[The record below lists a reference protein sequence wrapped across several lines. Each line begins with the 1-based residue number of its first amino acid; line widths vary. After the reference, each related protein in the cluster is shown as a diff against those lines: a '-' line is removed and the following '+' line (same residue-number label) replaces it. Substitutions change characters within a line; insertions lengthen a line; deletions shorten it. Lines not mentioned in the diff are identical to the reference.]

1 LSCTVRFGEPI
12 PTIEKQ
18 SAKGGVTMQ
27 MNTRTAVK
35 FTAVI
40 LASVL
45 CLWAGASLASDLE
58 SKLVVVT
65 SYPKDLTGP
74 FKKAFEAKHPGTMVE
89 ILQKKT
95 SAGVKYIQETAAGN
109 TSDLMW
115 ASAPDAF
122 EVLKAD
128 GLLAKYTPV
137 ATGIPEKIGSYPIND
152 PDGYYIGFAGSGYGI
167 MWNKRYLKAKKIP
180 VPKEWADLKKPV
192 YHNHV
197 GMSAPSRSGTTHLT
211 VETVLQGEGWEKG
224 WGTWKEMA
232 GNFKMVTERSF
243 GVPEGVNSGDFGIG
257 IVIDFFGF
265 SSKATGFPVDFAYP
279 TVTTLVPANV
289 AMVKAAPH
297 PAAAAAFIEY
307 LLSVEGQELLL
318 DPAIRRLPVN
328 PETYAKA
335 PEGFPNPFKDQ
346 SIGAAVKFDVGVSK
360 DRYNIVNSLFDVM
373 ITYRREDLV
382 NASRAIQEAEA
393 ALADKPDPGA
403 EALIKEARTLLTAMP
418 ISEAE
423 AVDGKFPGVFTS
435 DAYKKRKKADVKVPQ
450 RQAEI
455 EETWDSFTKK
465 NYAEAEAKAKQALSM
480 LK

>member
-1 LSCTVRFGEPI
+1 MKMSF
-12 PTIEKQ
+12 K
-18 SAKGGVTMQ
+18 
-27 MNTRTAVK
+27 TAVK
-35 FTAVI
+35 IVAIAAAAFCF
-40 LASVL
+40 LAGS
-45 CLWAGASLASDLE
+45 SLAADLE
-58 SKLVVVT
+58 SKIVIVT

-74 FKKAFEAKHPGTMVE
+74 FKKAFEAKYPETMVE

-95 SAGVKYIQETAAGN
+95 SAAVKYIQETAQGN
-109 TSDLMW
+109 TSDLVW

-128 GLLAKYTPV
+128 GLLEKYVPQTS
-137 ATGIPEKIGSYPIND
+137 GIPEKIGSYPIND

-167 MWNKRYLKAKKIP
+167 MWNTRYLDSKKIP
-180 VPKEWADLKKPV
+180 VPKEWDDLKMPV

-211 VETVLQGEGWEKG
+211 VETVLQGEGWEQG
-224 WGTWKEMA
+224 WATWKEMA

-265 SSKATGFPVDFAYP
+265 SSKATGFPVDFVYP
-279 TVTTLVPANV
+279 TVTTLVPANI
-289 AMVKAAPH
+289 AMVKNAPS
-297 PAAAAAFIEY
+297 PKAAAAFIEY

-328 PETYAKA
+328 PDTYAKA
-335 PEGFPNPFKDQ
+335 PKDFPNPFKDT
-346 SIGAAVKFDVGVSK
+346 SIGAAVKFDVELSK

-373 ITYRREDLV
+373 ITYRREDLAK
-382 NASRAIQEAEA
+382 ASEAIQKAEA
-393 ALADKPDPGA
+393 ALAGKSNAEA
-403 EALIKEARTLLTAMP
+403 EALIKEARALVTAVP
-418 ISEAE
+418 ISEAD

-435 DAYKKRKKADVKVPQ
+435 DAFKKRNKPDVKVPQ

-455 EETWDSFTKK
+455 EEQWDAFTKK
-465 NYAEAEAKAKQALSM
+465 NYADAESKAKQALAM

>member
-1 LSCTVRFGEPI
+1 MKMKSRTVI
-12 PTIEKQ
+12 P
-18 SAKGGVTMQ
+18 
-27 MNTRTAVK
+27 
-35 FTAVI
+35 I
-40 LASVL
+40 LAIILTVAL
-45 CLWAGASLASDLE
+45 CMGAGSSFAAGLE

-74 FKKAFEAKHPGTMVE
+74 FKKAFETKYPGTIVE

-95 SAGVKYIQETAAGN
+95 SAGVKYIQETVQGN

-128 GLLAKYTPV
+128 GLLTKYTPM
-137 ATGIPEKIGSYPIND
+137 AKGIPQKIGSYPIND

-167 MWNKRYLKAKKIP
+167 MWNTRYLKAKKIP
-180 VPKEWADLKKPV
+180 APKEWADLKKPV

-211 VETVLQGEGWEKG
+211 VETVLQGEGWDKG
-224 WGTWKEMA
+224 WATWKQMA

-265 SSKATGFPVDFAYP
+265 SSKATGFPVDFVYP
-279 TVTTLVPANV
+279 TVTTLVPANI
-289 AMVKAAPH
+289 AIVKDAPH
-297 PAAAAAFIEY
+297 PKAAAAFIEY
-307 LLSVEGQELLL
+307 LLSIEGQELLL
-318 DPAIRRLPVN
+318 DPGIRRLPVN
-328 PETYAKA
+328 PSTYAKA
-335 PEGFPNPFKDQ
+335 PKDFPNPFKDE
-346 SIGAAVKFDVGVSK
+346 SIGAAVKFDVGISK

-373 ITYRREDLV
+373 ITYRRKDLMK
-382 NASRAIQEAEA
+382 AIGAIQKAEA
-393 ALADKPDPGA
+393 ALAGKSNPQA
-403 EALIKEARTLLTAMP
+403 EALISKARALVTAMP
-418 ISEAE
+418 ISEVE
-423 AVDGKFPGVFTS
+423 AVDRKFPGVFTS
-435 DAYKKRKKADVKVPQ
+435 DVYKKRKKASVKVPP

-455 EETWDSFTKK
+455 EEKWDSFTKK
-465 NYAEAEAKAKQALSM
+465 NYAQAEEKAKQALAM